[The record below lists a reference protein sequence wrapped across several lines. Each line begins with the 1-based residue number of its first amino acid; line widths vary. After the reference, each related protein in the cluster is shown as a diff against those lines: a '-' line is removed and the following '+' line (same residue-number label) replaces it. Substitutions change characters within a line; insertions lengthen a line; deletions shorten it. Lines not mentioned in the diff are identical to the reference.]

1 MLDKKEITLV
11 LYHANCIDG
20 LASASI
26 VNYFYENESLDQ
38 PKFIACRYNEKLSIN
53 FTDEKILVVDFSFD
67 EETTK
72 RMILETSGNLLI
84 IDHHATSLEKL
95 DKIDSIYKVFDNK
108 YCGAV
113 LTWKYFFPTIKIPEI
128 LYYINDYDL
137 WNIDSKRK
145 WKEMNILISY
155 LLASETKKISFMS
168 DFLRDVYNN
177 SKKIEKLV
185 KRGEIYSEYINSI
198 VEKNLNS
205 VRLVCIADPLDE
217 TSKILLAIVN
227 LTNFVNETADKILQT
242 TPKID
247 AVITYTSF
255 IEPAGRAQLSCS
267 VRTKDYPAHLFAE
280 KFGGGGH
287 PQASGFRCYERFPF
301 VPIFTTYYS
310 NYIQDRQH
318 LVLGIEYDI
327 LKKYFKVERGIFLRL
342 SNREYKKHLVN
353 NQFHCYIEELTTGD
367 KVLCQID
374 AREYREYHVIECRDS
389 LRICTD
395 E

>member
-1 MLDKKEITLV
+1 M
-11 LYHANCIDG
+11 
-20 LASASI
+20 
-26 VNYFYENESLDQ
+26 
-38 PKFIACRYNEKLSIN
+38 
-53 FTDEKILVVDFSFD
+53 
-67 EETTK
+67 
-72 RMILETSGNLLI
+72 
-84 IDHHATSLEKL
+84 
-95 DKIDSIYKVFDNK
+95 
-108 YCGAV
+108 
-113 LTWKYFFPTIKIPEI
+113 
-128 LYYINDYDL
+128 
-137 WNIDSKRK
+137 
-145 WKEMNILISY
+145 
-155 LLASETKKISFMS
+155 
-168 DFLRDVYNN
+168 
-177 SKKIEKLV
+177 